1 MTNRDYE
8 KNDKLLGRL
17 IQEYPISE
25 LLEFENEKAEQV
37 KWKQQPKKLQ
47 KKTPLAE
54 EGLKSSHGKDSLNDR
69 QKYYEK
75 STFILP
81 QTQANEPAQ
90 TQSFRYKTNI
100 NFQTENNKLT
110 KNRLPIEKRIT
121 LGQDFF
127 HFQHQIKGD
136 NEAMFSDLK
145 RKQHDHVLL
154 HPSNNHL

>member
-1 MTNRDYE
+1 MEATTKE
-8 KNDKLLGRL
+8 
-17 IQEYPISE
+17 IVE
-25 LLEFENEKAEQV
+25 
-37 KWKQQPKKLQ
+37 
-47 KKTPLAE
+47 KTPLAE
-54 EGLKSSHGKDSLNDR
+54 EGLKSSHGKDSLNAR

-81 QTQANEPAQ
+81 QTYANEPAQ
-90 TQSFRYKTNI
+90 TQSFRYKKNI

-110 KNRLPIEKRIT
+110 KNRLPTEKRIT
-121 LGQDFF
+121 LGQDIFSF
-127 HFQHQIKGD
+127 STKGD